1 MIFFIIFITFDMTIG
16 YSIVTYFGV
25 SYDSIPMRKK
35 TFLLAVSIPVLFNIL
50 LNLLLYIFHQRLITI
65 IIMADVSKI
74 SVCNEHEYLRT
85 LMKLIDKINDC
96 VLSVNKCFILNT
108 MFSSFNVTVTMIL
121 MTFLSMDIVLHELE
135 IEDVI
140 LALGG
145 FSYCGC
151 LGGSCI
157 AVVYFSSTIRKCH
170 EHLKQKLIN
179 LHVCL
184 VSPKIHRQIHL
195 GLLQLLHSQKAVTCG
210 LFRFNWKY
218 VFSMITSVFNYVIV
232 MYQFDSMISFV
243 DRSR

>member
-1 MIFFIIFITFDMTIG
+1 MTIG

-25 SYDSIPMRKK
+25 SYDSIPMRNK
-35 TFLLAVSIPVLFNIL
+35 TFLIAVSIPVLFNIL
-50 LNLLLYIFHQRLITI
+50 LNLLLYIIHQRLATI
-65 IIMADVSKI
+65 IIMTDFSKI
-74 SVCNEHEYLRT
+74 SAYNEHEQKKLIRT
-85 LMKLIDKINDC
+85 LMKLVDKINDC

-108 MFSSFNVTVTMIL
+108 MFSLFNVTVTMIL

-157 AVVYFSSTIRKCH
+157 TVVYFSSTIRNCYD
-170 EHLKQKLIN
+170 HLKQKLIN

-184 VSPKIHRQIHL
+184 FSRKIHRQIHL
-195 GLLQLLHSQKAVTCG
+195 GLMQLLHSQKEVTCG
-210 LFRFNWKY
+210 LFRFNWKL
-218 VFSMITSVFNYVIV
+218 VFIMIASVFNYVIV
-232 MYQFDSMISFV
+232 MYQFDSMISSV
-243 DRSR
+243 DRN